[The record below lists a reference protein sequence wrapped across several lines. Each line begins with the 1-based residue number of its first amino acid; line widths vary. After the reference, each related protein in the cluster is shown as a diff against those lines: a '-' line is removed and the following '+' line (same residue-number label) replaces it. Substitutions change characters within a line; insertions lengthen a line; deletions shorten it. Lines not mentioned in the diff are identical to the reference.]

1 MSMSGAVF
9 DKSVF
14 ENAKSWPF
22 EEARKI
28 ASRKEVKE
36 KGYALLETG
45 YGPSGLPHIGTF
57 GEVART
63 TYVRH
68 AFECLTG
75 MKTKLY
81 AFSDD
86 RDGLR
91 KVPDNIPNKD
101 MVAKFLGFPLTSV
114 PDPFGCH
121 ESFGHHNNNKLM
133 EFLNFFGF
141 DYEFQSSTDWYKS
154 GKFNNVLLDILRH
167 HEEILAI
174 MLATL
179 REERAATYSPFLPIS
194 PKTGRVLQVKIDQYN
209 VDDGTIVFKDEDG
222 TLTELPVTDGNCK
235 LQWKVDWAARWTA
248 FDVDY
253 EMSGKDLIDSVKVS
267 SQICKVLGG
276 NPPVGF
282 NYELFLDE
290 EGKKISK
297 SKGNGISVDD
307 WLRYAPQESLA
318 NFMFASPKSAKKLY
332 FDVIPRQIDDYTTH
346 LKNYETQES
355 SKRIDNPAWH
365 IHNGNPPACESD
377 ISYSL
382 LLNLVSVC
390 NTDDKNVLWGFIKK
404 YKKDATP
411 ESMPFLDKLVECSIN
426 YYQDFVKDNKS
437 YSVPTEIQRTALQDL
452 FEELSKLSGN
462 EDAVKIQ
469 EIVFEVGKKYPFEDL
484 KSWFHTL
491 YTTLFG
497 QESGPRMGSFI
508 ALYGINETK
517 DLIKEAL
524 NRTGN

>member
-1 MSMSGAVF
+1 MSEIIF

-28 ASRKEVKE
+28 ASRKQVQE
-36 KGYALLETG
+36 KGFALLETG

-75 MKTKLY
+75 LKTKLY

-86 RDGLR
+86 CDGLR
-91 KVPDNIPNKD
+91 KVPDNIPNKE
-101 MVAKFLGFPLTSV
+101 MVAKFLGFPLIEV
-114 PDPFGCH
+114 PDPFECH
-121 ESFGHHNNNKLM
+121 KSFGQHNNNKLM
-133 EFLNFFGF
+133 EFLDFFGF
-141 DYEFQSSTDWYKS
+141 DYEFQSSADWYRS
-154 GKFNNVLLDILRH
+154 GRFNEVLLNILRNH
-167 HEEILAI
+167 KEILSI

-194 PKTGRVLQVKIDQYN
+194 PKTGRVLQVSVDQYN
-209 VDDGTIVFKDEDG
+209 VNDGTIIFRDEDG
-222 TLTELPVTDGNCK
+222 TLTELPVTDGHCK
-235 LQWKVDWAARWTA
+235 LQWKVDWAARWTV

-253 EMSGKDLIDSVKVS
+253 EMCGKDLIDSVKVS
-267 SQICKVLGG
+267 SKICKVLGG

-282 NYELFLDE
+282 SYELFLDE

-332 FDVIPRQIDDYTTH
+332 FDVIPKQIDDYTTH
-346 LKNYETQES
+346 LKNYETQETA
-355 SKRIDNPAWH
+355 KRIDNPVWH
-365 IHNGNPPACESD
+365 IHNGKPPVSESD

-390 NTDDKNVLWGFIKK
+390 NTDDRNVLWGFIKK
-404 YKKDATP
+404 YIKNATP
-411 ESMPFLDKLVECSIN
+411 ENMPFLDKLVGCAIN

-437 YSVPTEIQRTALQDL
+437 YAVPNEIQKAALLDL
-452 FEELSKLSGN
+452 LDELNKLNGN
-462 EDAVKIQ
+462 EDAAKIQ
-469 EIVFEVGKKYPFEDL
+469 EIVFEIWKKHPFENL
-484 KSWFHTL
+484 KSWFYTL
-491 YTTLFG
+491 YSTLFG

-508 ALYGINETK
+508 ALYGIDGTKKLIET
-517 DLIKEAL
+517 AL
-524 NRTGN
+524 NRTEK